1 MINDEQSNF
10 YKEIFMKVI
19 GFYMENLFVNG
30 LISTIIFGFL
40 IIISIF
46 MLTKGKPI
54 LLKTNHFKT
63 LEDILTVLLFL
74 FLSIFLTSFYLL
86 ITSKPILIV
95 KYIKT
100 EVTKEEISKDDAI
113 DQIVNGRV
121 YSEQDDNIY
130 KVFEKEFVL
139 SKHEYEQ
146 LEKEIK

>member
-1 MINDEQSNF
+1 MQ
-10 YKEIFMKVI
+10 VI

-113 DQIVNGRV
+113 NQIVNGHV

-146 LEKEIK
+146 LEEKK

>member
-1 MINDEQSNF
+1 
-10 YKEIFMKVI
+10 MKVI
-19 GFYMENLFVNG
+19 GFYMESFFVNG

-40 IIISIF
+40 ILILIF

-54 LLKTNHFKT
+54 LLKTKHFKK
-63 LEDILTVLLFL
+63 LEDILTIFL
-74 FLSIFLTSFYLL
+74 FSFLIIFLTSFYLL
-86 ITSKPILIV
+86 IKSKPILIV

-100 EVTKEEISKDDAI
+100 EATKEEISKENAI
-113 DQIVNGRV
+113 NQIVNGRF

-139 SKHEYEQ
+139 SKNEYKQ

>member
-1 MINDEQSNF
+1 MQ
-10 YKEIFMKVI
+10 VI

-30 LISTIIFGFL
+30 LISTIVSGLL
-40 IIISIF
+40 ILILIF
-46 MLTKGKPI
+46 MLTK
-54 LLKTNHFKT
+54 FKT
-63 LEDILTVLLFL
+63 SEDILTILLFL

-86 ITSKPILIV
+86 IKSKPILIV

-100 EVTKEEISKDDAI
+100 EATKEEISKDNAI

-146 LEKEIK
+146 LEENK

>member
-1 MINDEQSNF
+1 
-10 YKEIFMKVI
+10 MKVI
-19 GFYMENLFVNG
+19 GFYIQSFFVNG

-40 IIISIF
+40 ILILIF

-54 LLKTNHFKT
+54 LLKTKHFKK
-63 LEDILTVLLFL
+63 LEDILTIFL
-74 FLSIFLTSFYLL
+74 FSFLIIFLTSFYLL
-86 ITSKPILIV
+86 IKSKPILIV

-100 EVTKEEISKDDAI
+100 EATKEEISKENAI
-113 DQIVNGRV
+113 NQIVNGRV

-139 SKHEYEQ
+139 SKNEYKQ

>member
-1 MINDEQSNF
+1 MQ
-10 YKEIFMKVI
+10 VI

-86 ITSKPILIV
+86 IKSKPILIV

-139 SKHEYEQ
+139 SKNEYKQ
-146 LEKEIK
+146 LEENK

>member
-1 MINDEQSNF
+1 MQ
-10 YKEIFMKVI
+10 VI

-30 LISTIIFGFL
+30 LISTIVSGLL
-40 IIISIF
+40 ILILIF
-46 MLTKGKPI
+46 MLTK
-54 LLKTNHFKT
+54 FKT

-86 ITSKPILIV
+86 IKSKPILIV

-146 LEKEIK
+146 LEENR

>member
-1 MINDEQSNF
+1 
-10 YKEIFMKVI
+10 MKVI

-30 LISTIIFGFL
+30 LISTIVSGLL
-40 IIISIF
+40 ILILIF
-46 MLTKGKPI
+46 MLTK
-54 LLKTNHFKT
+54 FET

-86 ITSKPILIV
+86 IKSKPILIV

-139 SKHEYEQ
+139 SKNEYKQ
-146 LEKEIK
+146 LEDNR

>member
-1 MINDEQSNF
+1 
-10 YKEIFMKVI
+10 MKVI
-19 GFYMENLFVNG
+19 GFYMESFFVNG

-40 IIISIF
+40 ILILIF

-54 LLKTNHFKT
+54 LLKTKHFKK
-63 LEDILTVLLFL
+63 LEDILTIFL
-74 FLSIFLTSFYLL
+74 FSFLIIFLTSFYLL
-86 ITSKPILIV
+86 IKSKPILIV

-100 EVTKEEISKDDAI
+100 EATKEEISKENAI
-113 DQIVNGRV
+113 NQIVNGRV

-139 SKHEYEQ
+139 SKNEYKQ

>member
-1 MINDEQSNF
+1 
-10 YKEIFMKVI
+10 MKVI

-30 LISTIIFGFL
+30 LISTIVSGLL
-40 IIISIF
+40 ILILIF
-46 MLTKGKPI
+46 MLTK
-54 LLKTNHFKT
+54 FET

-74 FLSIFLTSFYLL
+74 FLSIFITSFYLL
-86 ITSKPILIV
+86 IKSKPILIV

-139 SKHEYEQ
+139 SKNEYKQ
-146 LEKEIK
+146 LEDNR

>member
-1 MINDEQSNF
+1 
-10 YKEIFMKVI
+10 MKVI

-113 DQIVNGRV
+113 DQIVNGHV

>member
-1 MINDEQSNF
+1 
-10 YKEIFMKVI
+10 MKVI

>member
-1 MINDEQSNF
+1 
-10 YKEIFMKVI
+10 MKVI
-19 GFYMENLFVNG
+19 GFYMESFFVNG

-40 IIISIF
+40 ILILIF

-54 LLKTNHFKT
+54 LLKTKHFKK
-63 LEDILTVLLFL
+63 LEDILTIFL
-74 FLSIFLTSFYLL
+74 FSFLIIFLTSFYLL
-86 ITSKPILIV
+86 IKSKPILIV

-100 EVTKEEISKDDAI
+100 EATKEEISKDNAI

-146 LEKEIK
+146 LEENK

>member
-30 LISTIIFGFL
+30 LISTIVSGLL
-40 IIISIF
+40 ILILIF
-46 MLTKGKPI
+46 MLTK
-54 LLKTNHFKT
+54 FET

-86 ITSKPILIV
+86 IKSKPILIV

-139 SKHEYEQ
+139 SKNEYKQ
-146 LEKEIK
+146 LEENK

>member
-1 MINDEQSNF
+1 MQ
-10 YKEIFMKVI
+10 VI

-30 LISTIIFGFL
+30 LISTIVSGLL
-40 IIISIF
+40 ILILIF
-46 MLTKGKPI
+46 MLTK
-54 LLKTNHFKT
+54 FKT

-86 ITSKPILIV
+86 IKSKPILIV

-139 SKHEYEQ
+139 SKNEYKQ
-146 LEKEIK
+146 LEENK

>member
-30 LISTIIFGFL
+30 LISTIVSGLL
-40 IIISIF
+40 ILILIF
-46 MLTKGKPI
+46 MLTK
-54 LLKTNHFKT
+54 FET

-86 ITSKPILIV
+86 IKSKPILIV

-139 SKHEYEQ
+139 SKNEYKQ
-146 LEKEIK
+146 LEDNR

>member
-1 MINDEQSNF
+1 MQ
-10 YKEIFMKVI
+10 VI

-30 LISTIIFGFL
+30 LISTIIFGLL

-86 ITSKPILIV
+86 IKSKPILIV

-139 SKHEYEQ
+139 NKHEYEQ
-146 LEKEIK
+146 LEENK

>member
-1 MINDEQSNF
+1 
-10 YKEIFMKVI
+10 MKVI

-30 LISTIIFGFL
+30 LISTIVSGLL
-40 IIISIF
+40 ILILIF
-46 MLTKGKPI
+46 MLTK
-54 LLKTNHFKT
+54 FET

-86 ITSKPILIV
+86 IKSKPILIV

-139 SKHEYEQ
+139 SKSEYKQ
-146 LEKEIK
+146 LKENR

>member
-1 MINDEQSNF
+1 
-10 YKEIFMKVI
+10 MKVI

-30 LISTIIFGFL
+30 LISTIVSGLL
-40 IIISIF
+40 ILILIF
-46 MLTKGKPI
+46 MLTKFEI
-54 LLKTNHFKT
+54 

-86 ITSKPILIV
+86 IKSKPILIV

-100 EVTKEEISKDDAI
+100 QVTKEEISKDDAI

-146 LEKEIK
+146 LEENR

>member
-1 MINDEQSNF
+1 MQ
-10 YKEIFMKVI
+10 VI

-30 LISTIIFGFL
+30 LISTIVSGLL
-40 IIISIF
+40 ILILIF
-46 MLTKGKPI
+46 MLTK
-54 LLKTNHFKT
+54 FKT
-63 LEDILTVLLFL
+63 SEDILTILLFL

-86 ITSKPILIV
+86 IKSKPILIV

-100 EVTKEEISKDDAI
+100 EATKEEISKDNAI

-139 SKHEYEQ
+139 SKNEYKQ
-146 LEKEIK
+146 LEENK

>member
-1 MINDEQSNF
+1 MQ
-10 YKEIFMKVI
+10 VI

-30 LISTIIFGFL
+30 LISTIIFGLL

-54 LLKTNHFKT
+54 LLKTKHFKK
-63 LEDILTVLLFL
+63 LEDILTIFL
-74 FLSIFLTSFYLL
+74 FSFLIIFLTSFYLL
-86 ITSKPILIV
+86 IKSKPILIV

-100 EVTKEEISKDDAI
+100 KTTKEEISKDNAI

-146 LEKEIK
+146 LEENR

>member
-1 MINDEQSNF
+1 
-10 YKEIFMKVI
+10 MKVI
-19 GFYMENLFVNG
+19 EFYMESFFVNG

-40 IIISIF
+40 ILILIF

-54 LLKTNHFKT
+54 LLKTKHFKK
-63 LEDILTVLLFL
+63 LEDILTIFL
-74 FLSIFLTSFYLL
+74 FSFLIIFLTSFYLL
-86 ITSKPILIV
+86 IKSKPILIV

-100 EVTKEEISKDDAI
+100 EATKEEISKENAI
-113 DQIVNGRV
+113 NQIVNGRV

-139 SKHEYEQ
+139 SKNEYKQ

>member
-1 MINDEQSNF
+1 MQ
-10 YKEIFMKVI
+10 VI

-30 LISTIIFGFL
+30 LISTLIFGLL

-54 LLKTNHFKT
+54 LLKTKHFKK
-63 LEDILTVLLFL
+63 LEDILTIFL
-74 FLSIFLTSFYLL
+74 FSFLIIFLTSFYLL
-86 ITSKPILIV
+86 IKSKPILIV

-100 EVTKEEISKDDAI
+100 EATKEEISKENAI
-113 DQIVNGRV
+113 NQIVNGHV

-146 LEKEIK
+146 LEERIK

>member
-1 MINDEQSNF
+1 
-10 YKEIFMKVI
+10 MKVI

-146 LEKEIK
+146 LEENK

>member
-1 MINDEQSNF
+1 
-10 YKEIFMKVI
+10 MKVI

-30 LISTIIFGFL
+30 LISTLIFGLL

-86 ITSKPILIV
+86 IKSKPILIV

-139 SKHEYEQ
+139 SKNEYKQ
-146 LEKEIK
+146 LEENR

>member
-1 MINDEQSNF
+1 
-10 YKEIFMKVI
+10 MKVI

-30 LISTIIFGFL
+30 LISTIVSGLL
-40 IIISIF
+40 ILILIF
-46 MLTKGKPI
+46 MLTK
-54 LLKTNHFKT
+54 FET

-86 ITSKPILIV
+86 IKSKPILIV

-139 SKHEYEQ
+139 SKNEYKQ
-146 LEKEIK
+146 LEENK